1 VVERDDDDE
10 QSMRQAFAALR
21 RHVVR
26 VSSDFGAR
34 LAVRLLALSAA
45 RGKGDPVLLAVFGH
59 TMAEAV
65 SIALSPLDSTNH
77 TEGDTDAVDKDDDDE
92 RS

>member
-1 VVERDDDDE
+1 
-10 QSMRQAFAALR
+10 MRQAFAALR
-21 RHVVR
+21 LHVVR

-45 RGKGDPVLLAVFGH
+45 RSKGDPALLAVFGQ
-59 TMAEAV
+59 TMAEAI
-65 SIALSPLDSTNH
+65 SIALSPLASTPLLP
-77 TEGDTDAVDKDDDDE
+77 GDTLAEDKDDDDE

>member
-1 VVERDDDDE
+1 
-10 QSMRQAFAALR
+10 MRQAFAALR
-21 RHVVR
+21 LHVVR

-45 RGKGDPVLLAVFGH
+45 RRKGDPALLAVFGH

-65 SIALSPLDSTNH
+65 SIALSPLDSTPLVP
-77 TEGDTDAVDKDDDDE
+77 GDTLAEDKDKDDE